1 MYSELTSELTT
12 EQIEQREAKIYNS
25 IIAHGLSLKNKLD
38 IVFDDYQEF
47 IKNRL
52 GEEGYE
58 AILKIINPVTR
69 NDIEKI
75 ASYYYD
81 LVTNYEYKEYTKEEL
96 ERTFE
101 LIFNDE
107 EKEKIKNT
115 LQEFLFPEH
124 ALEYLACAVADNY
137 YGFFWKGNLEFY
149 LNKIILELDI
159 SLEPKIKEI
168 IKRYEENL
176 KI

>member
-1 MYSELTSELTT
+1 MSELTT
-12 EQIEQREAKIYNS
+12 EQRAAKAYNN
-25 IIAHGLSLKNKLD
+25 IVAHGLSLKNKLD
-38 IVFDDYQEF
+38 IIFDEFQEM
-47 IKNRL
+47 IKNDL

-58 AILKIINPVTR
+58 AIVKIINPVTR
-69 NDIEKI
+69 DDIEKI

-81 LVTNYEYKEYTKEEL
+81 LVPNYEYKEYTKKEL
-96 ERTFE
+96 ERAFE

-137 YGFFWKGNLEFY
+137 YGFFWKGNLELY
-149 LNKIILELDI
+149 LNKIILDLDT

-176 KI
+176 K